1 MVMSDATVIGLGEMG
16 SALARALMRSGRS
29 MTIWNRSTAKAAA
42 LTTEGA
48 ALAKGASA
56 AAAASPV
63 TIICVSNYQA
73 AHDILEE
80 PQTAAAL
87 KGRTLVQLG
96 NGTPK
101 EARDSAAWAR
111 ANGINYLDGTIL
123 AWPSQIGGAETA
135 ILVSGP
141 TQTFRRVEADL
152 RVLAGG
158 LSHTGEAIGDASA
171 MAAAVLSYL
180 MGQWIGLCHGAL
192 ILEAEGLRVDSYGA
206 LLADI
211 SPILGAEAKHL
222 GEVIQTNDFGSP
234 QSSLKTSG
242 SDIIRLVRQ
251 AREAGINDEV
261 PAFGAS
267 LFKRAIDAG
276 YGPEEHAALIK
287 ILRRQ

>member
-1 MVMSDATVIGLGEMG
+1 MSDATVIGLGEMG
-16 SALARALMRSGRS
+16 SALARALIRSGRS
-29 MTIWNRSTAKAAA
+29 VTVWNRSAAKAAV
-42 LTTEGA
+42 LITEGA
-48 ALAKGASA
+48 ALADSASA

-63 TIICVSNYQA
+63 TIICVSDYQA
-73 AHDILEE
+73 ARDILEA

-96 NGTPK
+96 NGTPN
-101 EARDSAAWAR
+101 EARDSAAWAH
-111 ANGINYLDGTIL
+111 ATDINYLDGTIL

-135 ILVSGP
+135 ILVSGR
-141 TQTFRRVEADL
+141 TQTFRRLEADL

-158 LSHTGEAIGDASA
+158 LSHTGEAIGEASA
-171 MAAAVLSYL
+171 IAAAVLSYL

-192 ILEAEGLRVDSYGA
+192 ILEAEGLRVDAYGA
-206 LLADI
+206 LLAEI

-222 GEVIQTNDFGSP
+222 GEVIQTSDYGSP
-234 QSSLKTSG
+234 QSSLKTAG

-251 AREAGINDEV
+251 AREADINDEV
-261 PAFGAS
+261 PAFAAS

-276 YGPEEHAALIK
+276 YGSEEHAALIK

>member
-1 MVMSDATVIGLGEMG
+1 MSDATIIGLGAMG
-16 SALARALMRSGRS
+16 SALARTLIRSGRS
-29 MTIWNRSTAKAAA
+29 VTVWNRSAAKAAA
-42 LTTEGA
+42 LMTEGA
-48 ALAKGASA
+48 TLAESASA
-56 AAAASPV
+56 AAAASPA
-63 TIICVSNYQA
+63 TIVCVSDYQA
-73 AHDILEE
+73 ARDILDA
-80 PQTAAAL
+80 PQTVEAL
-87 KGRTLVQLG
+87 KGSILVQLG

-101 EARDSAAWAR
+101 EARDSAAWAQ
-111 ANGINYLDGTIL
+111 ANDIGYLDGTIL

-135 ILVSGP
+135 ILVSGR

-152 RVLAGG
+152 RALAGG
-158 LSHTGEAIGDASA
+158 LSHTGEAIGEASA

-211 SPILGAEAKHL
+211 SPILGAEARHL
-222 GEVIQTNDFGSP
+222 GEVIQTNDYGSP

-251 AREAGINDEV
+251 AREAGIKDEV
-261 PAFGAS
+261 PAFAAS

-287 ILRRQ
+287 VLRRQ